1 MNGFKA
7 DFVQYLRDNNLL
19 ERVDQNKNDANINAQ
34 KYDQEL
40 TDFLKDYKVDENELV
55 EAAIDVD
62 EILSM
67 DFDNIANVVVK
78 DDNIAQGKDVIGGL
92 FNFLINQNDI
102 KAQVD
107 KDGDGA
113 FSKAEIAD
121 FAKTVASKDGDA
133 SNFTLK
139 DMLGSYQQMQDKNF
153 KVGDFNEITG
163 MGGNLFKKAPPE
175 TPQEVRPTATT
186 TITAAS
192 LAGKSKEDLDAQ
204 KNDEQTILEDN
215 QKAAQDALSGEGA
228 EPSNADVNKSYND
241 YSKLVAS
248 VSNEENQFSQKLTE
262 KNTQISDK
270 RNEIHTRQM
279 QAELENETCMQ
290 LDVAV
295 NDAKSAYDSAL
306 ENLSNAENALNS
318 LAKPPANASMTQIR
332 AYENRHYQLQAAIQE
347 AQDAADK
354 AKAEL
359 EAKEKEYEAAVDK
372 YNESLAVIAQY
383 QEELNTLCAE
393 LATLQD
399 EIAKA
404 NANNAQQL
412 QNAANTWNSNLSAN
426 EQSRQENF
434 KVYSENA
441 QRAASNVA
449 LINEAINDL
458 PQES

>member
-78 DDNIAQGKDVIGGL
+78 DDNIAQGKDVVGGL

-139 DMLGSYQQMQDKNF
+139 DMLDSYQQMQDKNF
-153 KVGDFNEITG
+153 KVGEFDP
-163 MGGNLFKKAPPE
+163 MGGNLFNSAPPE

-186 TITAAS
+186 TITVAS

-228 EPSNADVNKSYND
+228 EPSNDDVDKSYYD
-241 YSKLVAS
+241 YLDLVAS
-248 VSNEENQFSQKLTE
+248 VNNEKNQFSQKLTE

-306 ENLSNAENALNS
+306 ENLSNAKNALNS

-332 AYENRHYQLQAAIQE
+332 VYENRHYQLQAAIQE
-347 AQDAADK
+347 AQDAVEK
-354 AKAEL
+354 ANAEL
-359 EAKEKEYEAAVDK
+359 EAKEKEYEVAVDK
-372 YNESLAVIAQY
+372 YNESLTVIAQY
-383 QEELNTLCAE
+383 QEELNILCTE

-404 NANNAQQL
+404 NADNAQQL

>member
-228 EPSNADVNKSYND
+228 VPSNADVNKSYND

-290 LDVAV
+290 LDIEVKELESDYNTALAAV
-295 NDAKSAYDSAL
+295 TSAQNDL
-306 ENLSNAENALNS
+306 NGLSRPGEKATS
-318 LAKPPANASMTQIR
+318 DQIR
-332 AYENRHYQLQAAIQE
+332 SYYAQQAAKREALTKAQE
-347 AQDAADK
+347 EADRIK
-354 AKAEL
+354 QEL
-359 EAKEKEYEAAVDK
+359 DNKKKDYEDAVDK

-404 NANNAQQL
+404 NADNAQQL